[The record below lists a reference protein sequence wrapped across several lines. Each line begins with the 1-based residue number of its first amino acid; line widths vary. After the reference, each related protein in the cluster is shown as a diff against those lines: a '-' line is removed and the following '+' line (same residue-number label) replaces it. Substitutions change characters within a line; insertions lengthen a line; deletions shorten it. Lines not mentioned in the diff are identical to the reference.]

1 MVGMRFLRLLV
12 RCLPSR
18 DIPQAAKFFAGACFP
33 ELHPI
38 AKFVDEAQ
46 RLAEVPFAVRD
57 VGRGFSLFFSS
68 TQAPILLFCNFVVNP
83 TCSKEFS
90 CIYSLITGK
99 KTEKRGLFCESSFFV
114 LPSYKST
121 AKQLR
126 QISK

>member
-1 MVGMRFLRLLV
+1 LV

-18 DIPQAAKFFAGACFP
+18 DTPQAAKFFAGACFP

-90 CIYSLITGK
+90 FIYSLITGK
-99 KTEKRGLFCESSFFV
+99 KNRETRAF
-114 LPSYKST
+114 
-121 AKQLR
+121 LR
-126 QISK
+126 NQPLCFALLQEHSKTTPANIKVNRCF

>member
-1 MVGMRFLRLLV
+1 LV

-18 DIPQAAKFFAGACFP
+18 DTPQAAKFFAGACFP

-99 KTEKRGLFCESSFFV
+99 KNRETRAFLRN
-114 LPSYKST
+114 
-121 AKQLR
+121 QLLCFALL
-126 QISK
+126 QEHSKTTPANIKVNRCF